1 VVGQVGVTG
10 SLVVNPVELVFR
22 NTLGVARNLRPVMA
36 GNLAMEKRGKAVG
49 AIQIPALLMV
59 VGQAGARGR
68 LVVNPVDQVLTS
80 VLGAARNLRPNMA
93 AKRAMEIRGKVVSA
107 T

>member
-1 VVGQVGVTG
+1 MQAADLTTK
-10 SLVVNPVELVFR
+10 EC
-22 NTLGVARNLRPVMA
+22 NLLWIYQNQRKFLSTYKISSS
-36 GNLAMEKRGKAVG
+36 GLL
-49 AIQIPALLMV
+49 QLMV

-68 LVVNPVDQVLTS
+68 LVVNPVEQVLTS